1 MSFLDIPAL
10 LDGINLLTSWTVLL
24 YIILGL
30 FVGIILGALPGV
42 SGVLGIAIML
52 PLTYHMEPVV
62 AIMFLTGIFTGSVYS
77 SGVTAI
83 LLNIPGGPAAVATTF
98 DGYAMTKQGRQNE
111 ALGIGLASSVIGGFL
126 GYFIILFFIQPLG
139 KFVLSFGAPEM
150 LMLTIFALAVIGT
163 VRGNMIKVLIAGTI
177 GLMIG
182 TIGSTAFGRP
192 RGTFGINELYEGI
205 EIIPALMGLL
215 AVSELFFLVAR
226 KFIVNKDA
234 SIQKNFKDIVKG
246 MVYPIRDKFNLL
258 RSSIIGLF
266 IGLLPAAGATVASL
280 VSYGQAQISSK
291 RSKWFGKGEPS
302 GIVAAETANN
312 ASEGG
317 SMTTML
323 TFGIP
328 GGSATAVLMA
338 AFMIHGLIPG
348 PYLIRDNMDMAYA
361 VIIGNI
367 FQMVFLLVLGLLFI
381 WYFSKVVFVPT
392 RILLPIIAVL
402 AVLGSLSI
410 RGVYLDT
417 IITLIF
423 AILGFMMR
431 KLDYPIIALLLG
443 IILGGIVDT
452 ELTRT
457 IIMYE
462 GRYEGLFQRPIFVG
476 LIIITIAVVVF
487 PLLRKLV
494 KRKTVE
500 E

>member
-1 MSFLDIPAL
+1 MF
-10 LDGINLLTSWTVLL
+10 
-24 YIILGL
+24 IILGL
-30 FVGIILGALPGV
+30 IIGVLLGSLPGV

-52 PLTYHMEPVV
+52 PLTYHMYPVD
-62 AIMFLTGIFTGSVYS
+62 AIMFLTGIFTGSVYA

-98 DGYAMTKQGRQNE
+98 DGYTMTKKGRHNE
-111 ALGIGLASSVIGGFL
+111 ALGISLASSVIGCFL
-126 GYFIILFFIQPLG
+126 SYSIVLFFIQPLG
-139 KFVLSFGAPEM
+139 RFVLSFGAPEM

-163 VRGNMIKVLIAGTI
+163 VRGNMIKVMIAGSL

-182 TIGSTAFGRP
+182 TIGATAFGRP
-192 RGTFGINELYEGI
+192 RGTFGQMSLYEGI

-215 AVSELFFLVAR
+215 AVSELFFLISR
-226 KFIVNKDA
+226 KFIVDDHAKV
-234 SIQKNFKDIVKG
+234 QKNFKDILKG
-246 MVYPIRDKFNLL
+246 MRFAFKDKINSL
-258 RSSIIGLF
+258 RSMIIGLF

-280 VSYGQAQISSK
+280 VSYGQAQVYSK
-291 RSKWFGKGEPS
+291 RSDQFGKGEPS

-312 ASEGG
+312 SSEGG

-367 FQMVFLLVLGLLFI
+367 IQVIFLLVIGLVFI

-392 RILLPIIAVL
+392 RLLIPIIAVL
-402 AVLGSLSI
+402 TVLGALSI
-410 RGVYLDT
+410 RGVYIDVTL
-417 IITLIF
+417 TLIF
-423 AILGFMMR
+423 AILGFVMR

-443 IILGGIVDT
+443 IILGGIVDN

-462 GRYEGLFQRPIFVG
+462 GRYEMLFQRPIFMS
-476 LIIITIAVVVF
+476 LVF
-487 PLLRKLV
+487 LTVLV
-494 KRKTVE
+494 FMIPFVRNVLKKNRGNSPSIDSRQ
-500 E
+500 